1 MLFPI
6 SFSIPKEKIC
16 ENYNVKTKILSSLI
30 PGDLSTY
37 IYNTEEEYYNEYKTS
52 YFAITTKKAGWD
64 CMRHYEILSVQ
75 TLLYFPKIEN
85 KPKLTMSSF
94 PVRLQLNVN
103 NIFQNLMLSD
113 NNIDTLENIRL
124 KYYSKS
130 KIKYGLRRVNTKLSK
145 LKITK
150 NNLHKIEQL
159 NKEFNYWF
167 LNYGTTDIYNKI
179 FS

>member
-64 CMRHYEILSVQ
+64 CMRHYEIMAAYSVPSFLNLEKCPER
-75 TLLYFPKIEN
+75 TMVYFPKKLILEFNKFSLEN
-85 KPKLTMSSF
+85 KIHPNYNEMNDELHDYF
-94 PVRLQLNVN
+94 
-103 NIFQNLMLSD
+103 
-113 NNIDTLENIRL
+113 
-124 KYYSKS
+124 
-130 KIKYGLRRVNTKLSK
+130 
-145 LKITK
+145 K
-150 NNLHKIEQL
+150 NNLTTKRIIER
-159 NKEFNYWF
+159 
-167 LNYGTTDIYNKI
+167 II
-179 FS
+179 